1 MALLQIRDTSCV
13 SWRHVTLEKGMRMFT
28 SDDVQTAET
37 KRTRTMM
44 QHKVLIVE
52 DDENIQQLVQ
62 LHLRD
67 MGCMTDVATDGEVGL
82 EKALKNKYDLII
94 LDIMLPGVDGLEIC
108 KEVRSEKNYT
118 PILML
123 TSRSEELD
131 KVLGLEVGADD
142 YLTKP
147 FSIRELLARV
157 KAIFRRIEAVKDD
170 VEGVDKKQI
179 EFGNLFVDLE
189 KRTVKLAGQKVELT
203 AKEFDLL
210 ALFARNPGKAYT
222 RQSLLDVVWGYQFEG
237 YDHTVNSHINR
248 LRSKIEADPANPKF
262 IQTVWGVGYKFAE
275 EE

>member
-1 MALLQIRDTSCV
+1 MLTALLQSTPYGK
-13 SWRHVTLEKGMRMFT
+13 TAP
-28 SDDVQTAET
+28 QTKNGPT
-37 KRTRTMM
+37 PM
-44 QHKVLIVE
+44 QRKVLVVE
-52 DDENIQQLVQ
+52 DDKDIQQLVT

-67 MGCMTDVATDGEVGL
+67 LGCLCDVASDGEVGL
-82 EKALKNKYDLII
+82 EKALKNKYDLLI

-131 KVLGLEVGADD
+131 KVLGLELGADD

-170 VEGVDKKQI
+170 VEGVGKKQI
-179 EFGNLFVDLE
+179 QFGELHIDIE
-189 KRTVKLAGQKVELT
+189 KRTVKLHGEKVELT

-210 ALFARNPGKAYT
+210 ALFARNPGRAYT
-222 RQSLLDVVWGYQFEG
+222 RQHLLDTVWGYQFEG

-248 LRSKIEADPANPKF
+248 LRAKIEPDPANPKY
-262 IQTVWGVGYKFAE
+262 IQTVWGVGYKFSE

>member
-1 MALLQIRDTSCV
+1 
-13 SWRHVTLEKGMRMFT
+13 
-28 SDDVQTAET
+28 
-37 KRTRTMM
+37 M
-44 QHKVLIVE
+44 QRKVLVVE
-52 DDENIQQLVQ
+52 DDKDIQQLVT

-67 MGCMTDVATDGEVGL
+67 LGCLCDVASDGEVGL
-82 EKALKNKYDLII
+82 EKALKNKYDLLI

-131 KVLGLEVGADD
+131 KVLGLELGADD

-170 VEGVDKKQI
+170 VEGVGKKQI
-179 EFGNLFVDLE
+179 QFGELHIDIE
-189 KRTVKLAGQKVELT
+189 KRTVKLHGEKVELT

-210 ALFARNPGKAYT
+210 ALFARNPGRAYT
-222 RQSLLDVVWGYQFEG
+222 RQHLLDTVWGYQFEG

-248 LRSKIEADPANPKF
+248 LRAKIEPDPTNPKY
-262 IQTVWGVGYKFAE
+262 IQTVWGVGYKFSE